1 MRNIYT
7 NLLLLCGVAI
17 LVIGCQQ
24 KTDKIIDVP
33 SQGISFSS
41 SIVTKATDTAF
52 ESGDEI
58 GVSAF
63 SDAALTQIYADNVAY
78 KFGSEGLFVASGNDV
93 VAYPEDGASLAF
105 RAIYPFTDGSY
116 SDEFTFSVLAD
127 QSDYDSYTLSDLMTA
142 TTEATTEEVPAL
154 TFSHSLSRVVVQIA
168 SDVSMD
174 GAVVKFLNVLKDA
187 SVDLTEGT
195 FEGVGETGSVAL
207 YDNGDYSHKA
217 ILAPQSFEEGA
228 EFVSVEFRGETYIAT
243 LETDAAILSG
253 KQYFFPMELDLE
265 AGVLTYSSDI
275 IPWGYDDMYDDE
287 DDVPTNSSI
296 TTTLAD
302 IPTDGSLGS
311 GTWVIT
317 DSYASSDDFDGLRTA
332 IYNAGGPVSL
342 VFSKLKT
349 LPDGLNSYYSGGSS
363 QLDNLV
369 SVTSS
374 SIQAVLSYALS
385 SCYNLS
391 AIALPN
397 ATDIEEY
404 AFYNLPNLKNLA
416 ICRWSSSASVSD
428 NMFGDNYENYP
439 ALTVGKDEVT
449 GGVSHLETLNYSWK
463 PTSTSKEIKFKYIVN
478 L

>member
-1 MRNIYT
+1 M
-7 NLLLLCGVAI
+7 
-17 LVIGCQQ
+17 LVIACQQ

-33 SQGISFSS
+33 SQGITFSS
-41 SIVTKATDTAF
+41 SIVTKATDLSF

-78 KFGSEGLFVASGNDV
+78 EFGSEGLFVASGDDV
-93 VAYPEDGASLAF
+93 IDYPADGSSLVF
-105 RAIYPFTDGSY
+105 RAVYPLLSDAY

-127 QSDYDSYTLSDLMTA
+127 QSQYDNYTLSDLMTA
-142 TTEATTEEVPAL
+142 TTDATIEDVPEL
-154 TFSHSLSRVVVQIA
+154 VFSHNLSRVVVQIA

-174 GAVVKFLNVLKDA
+174 GAVVKFLNVLTDA
-187 SVDLTEGT
+187 SVNLAEST
-195 FEGVGETGSVAL
+195 FEGVGETGTVTL
-207 YDNGDYSHKA
+207 YDNGDYSHRA

-243 LETDAAILSG
+243 LDADAVIKSG

-275 IPWGYDDMYDDE
+275 TPWGFDDMYDDE

-296 TTTLAD
+296 TITLAD

-311 GTWVIT
+311 GTWIIT
-317 DSYASSDDFDGLRTA
+317 DSDATSGDFDDLRTA

-349 LPDGLNSYYSGGSS
+349 LPDGLNNYQSSGYS

-369 SVTSS
+369 SVTSN
-374 SIQAVLSYALS
+374 SIQTVLSLALS

-397 ATDIEEY
+397 ATDIEES
-404 AFYNLPNLKNLA
+404 AFHNLPNLKNLA
-416 ICRWSSSASVSD
+416 ISRWSSSASVSD
-428 NMFGDNYENYP
+428 KMFGDNYENYP
-439 ALTVGKDEVT
+439 TLTVGMDAVT

-463 PTSTSKEIKFKYIVN
+463 PTPTSNEIKFRYIVN